1 MNLVWPLW
9 LTWTIQIWKSAC
21 QPFGS
26 ILLFIT
32 IHEQY
37 FVMNLG
43 LVALAVIP
51 ACEVVRKCCSCCWF
65 LYYRSSFYLCPVG
78 HFAWPT
84 GHLSTHGQ
92 LGMQNAQLAILHDTA
107 SQWTDNST
115 FTLQHSLW
123 FCSSKLARGESSDLR
138 RQSITL
144 CKTIC
149 FYLWSLANCQHS
161 PMCVCIAMLAWGQ
174 RL

>member
-65 LYYRSSFYLCPVG
+65 LTYRSSFYLCPVG
-78 HFAWPT
+78 HFAW
-84 GHLSTHGQ
+84 H
-92 LGMQNAQLAILHDTA
+92 TA